1 MAIKLETVRSRM
13 QRPRKALYNQALHS
27 NSLKI
32 QRFCRDPAVFNWACR
47 MYRYTYN
54 AFHGNVEN
62 INEDT
67 FADFYAIV
75 TDKTNYDYVV
85 ASLKEDIKSMS
96 RIGQKDTEA
105 VYLLKT
111 LMALRKEYR

>member
-1 MAIKLETVRSRM
+1 MTIKLETVRSRM

-27 NSLKI
+27 GSPKI
-32 QRFCRDPAVFNWACR
+32 QRFCKDPAVFNWVCR

-54 AFHGNVEN
+54 AYHGNVEN
-62 INEDT
+62 IHEGI
-67 FADFYAIV
+67 FADFYAVV
-75 TDKTNYDYVV
+75 TDKTNYDYTV
-85 ASLKEDIKSMS
+85 ASLKEDIENMS
-96 RIGQKDTEA
+96 RNGQKDTEA

>member
-1 MAIKLETVRSRM
+1 MTMAIKLETVRSRM
-13 QRPRKALYNQALHS
+13 QRPRKALSYS
-27 NSLKI
+27 SSPKI
-32 QRFCRDPAVFNWACR
+32 QRFCKDPAVFNWACR

-54 AFHGNVEN
+54 AYHGNVEG

-67 FADFYAIV
+67 FAGFYAIV
-75 TDKTNYDYVV
+75 TDKTNYDYAV
-85 ASLKEDIKSMS
+85 ASLKEDIENMS
-96 RIGQKDTEA
+96 RNGQKDTEA